1 VFNYAAGYSIGNR
14 VARQSVSQSVSQ
26 SASQS
31 KLLLAGAITANLTL
45 LGYFQY
51 ANFFAENLNRL
62 TGTSLP
68 IGQAILPLGT
78 SFFTFTQIAIRVDTY
93 HGKVEEFNFVRY
105 ILFVSYFPH
114 LIAGPIVHHKEMM
127 PQFATRNVC
136 HLNRDNVAVGLTI
149 FVLAR
154 IGNLI
159 PNPLIMTRPG
169 PRLSSTTLC

>member
-1 VFNYAAGYSIGNR
+1 MGIESH
-14 VARQSVSQSVSQ
+14 VSQSVSQ
-26 SASQS
+26 SAIQS

-68 IGQAILPLGT
+68 IGQAILPLGI

-127 PQFATRNVC
+127 LQFATRNVC
-136 HLNRDNVAVGLTI
+136 HLNRDNVAVGLII